1 MRLPSLLA
9 VAAFLV
15 SSPAFADILVDDFED
30 VSDWSGL
37 QAETSEVHSG
47 TRAGRW
53 DDHVTR
59 STARK
64 AFSPALDA
72 SAQHHLQ
79 VWLYSAKANGALIE
93 LILDSEN
100 AADTAGSDY
109 YRYQIQ
115 VDWTGWR
122 YLRIPLDSF
131 RISRN
136 PVGWHEINSVA
147 FHASGW
153 DHEPM
158 DDTVL
163 VLDDM
168 SFGTGVIEDIR
179 VQRGFQGSDYVYDF
193 TVLLEERT
201 GSNRSL
207 AFSLSPVAN
216 NPFDLTVLDPTVSL
230 PANGTGQARV
240 RITVPS
246 SQISDATVLDL
257 HRAALFVT
265 DQGSTCDGADLE
277 AAVPLPA
284 REHPRTLLTAEDF
297 TRIANTAQSE
307 AWATSARDSILNSA
321 NGWPSSFEQEYALPG
336 WQLPPEGGQW
346 GLWYVCPTHGVR
358 LRNEGPTTHVC
369 PVDDQVFS
377 GWPYDQVVY
386 SWMHGDLAD
395 AARDLGLSYRM
406 TGNAAHAQSA
416 LDILLAYADAYASYT
431 YHDINGTASSSGGRV
446 LSQTLDESVWLIP
459 IAWAYDLIADAPMV
473 TDDHRGRIERDLLLP
488 AVATIL
494 RNPAGM
500 SNWQSWHNAGIGAV
514 GFALEDPVLIASVLR
529 GADGFEYQM
538 QESVTADGFWYEGAW
553 GYHFYALNALMQL
566 SEMASRAGYDAYGNP
581 SLRGMFEAPL
591 YFAMPDWTLP
601 AFNDSGT
608 ASLVSNDRFFEI
620 AYKRYQDE
628 VFTAVL
634 GKRNRGRDALLFG
647 EASLPSSATLSLSSR
662 LFPDSGYAV
671 MRSGEG
677 DDATYLAL
685 DYGPHGGWHGH
696 YDKLGFVLFARGTIM
711 GVDPGTQSYAAP
723 THDTWDKV
731 TVAHSTVVVDETTQ
745 EEATGLLHRFEPLPA
760 VTLASADAGEAY
772 PTATLL
778 RTMLMTPEYVVDR
791 FRARSTDGA
800 AHDFDWVHHNTG
812 TPQTDLPLASYG
824 EFPSSA
830 GYQHLTKESATAT
843 SEDWDVTFRHAAEA
857 TEYGSTWAND
867 GAITASFTH
876 SQEQAHDGVW
886 SGKLAYDFSQ
896 ATGYVLYTTDRP
908 DPRTDVPSGLRMALY
923 GDGSGH
929 ELSVRVYDD
938 TQERFVS
945 EAGVIDW
952 TGWKV
957 LDVPNIAGWS
967 HYLGDDDGVFDAPV
981 RSVAV
986 QVSHAAGG
994 PGAGAIYVDDIEL
1007 VYGPEAVLVEDFE
1020 IPARSLEVRMLG
1032 QADTTVVA
1040 GEGLGPD
1047 LLVPVP
1053 FVMARRRAV
1062 ETVFESVFAPF
1073 GQDPRV
1079 TAFAA
1084 LTTDAPA
1091 ADEAGAYRIGGVGFD
1106 DRVLFVADGSGGT
1119 VRSFGDDACDGT
1131 VCLIRTDGQ
1140 ALLRLAIVGGKQLDE
1155 GGVAR
1160 VKAEVSLDGL
1170 QVDYEDA
1177 GASLDLFARISIETV
1192 VRVWGPDVATVR
1204 VNEVETDFTR
1214 DGEYVVLNLAP
1225 TPDPDGGTGGTGGTG
1240 GSGGSGGTGGGAKAS
1255 GGGDDDGGCGCRMAP
1270 VGGAGW
1276 WGAALL
1282 GLLGMA
1288 RARRSRER
1296 CA

>member
-1 MRLPSLLA
+1 MRRVPSFLALP
-9 VAAFLV
+9 VVLV
-15 SSPAFADILVDDFED
+15 SSPALADIVVDDFED

-37 QAETSEVHSG
+37 QPEASEVHSG
-47 TRAGRW
+47 NGAGRW
-53 DDHVTR
+53 DEHVER

-72 SAQHHLQ
+72 SAQAHFQ
-79 VWLYSAKANGALIE
+79 VWVFSAKANGALVE

-109 YRYQIQ
+109 YRHQIQ

-122 YLRIPLDSF
+122 YLRVPLETF

-136 PVGWHEINSVA
+136 PVGWHQINSVA

-207 AFSLSPVAN
+207 AISLSPVAN
-216 NPFDLTVLDPTVSL
+216 NPFGLTVLDPTVSL
-230 PANGTGQARV
+230 PANGNGQARL
-240 RITVPS
+240 RISVPS
-246 SQISDATVLDL
+246 SEISDATLLDL
-257 HRAALFVT
+257 HRASLSVT
-265 DQGSTCDGADLE
+265 EQGSTCDGADLD
-277 AAVPLPA
+277 AAVPLPP
-284 REHPRTLLTAEDF
+284 RQHPRSLLTAEDF
-297 TRIANTAQSE
+297 TRIDSVAQSE
-307 AWATSARDSILNSA
+307 AWATSARDSILHSA
-321 NGWPSSFEQEYALPG
+321 DGWPSSFEQEYALPG

-358 LRNEGPTTHVC
+358 LRNDGPTTHVC
-369 PVDDQVFS
+369 PVDEEVFS

-386 SWMHGDLAD
+386 AWMHNDLAD
-395 AARDLGLSYRM
+395 AARDLGLAYRM
-406 TGNAAHAQSA
+406 TGNASYAQSA
-416 LDILLAYADAYASYT
+416 LDILLAYADAYGSYV
-431 YHDINGTASSSGGRV
+431 YHDVDGKVSSSGGRV

-459 IAWAYDLIADAPMV
+459 IAWAFDLIADASVV
-473 TDDHRGRIERDLLLP
+473 TDDHRVRIERDLLRP

-514 GFALEDPVLIASVLR
+514 GFALEDPVLIASVIR
-529 GADGFEYQM
+529 GADGFEFQM

-566 SEMASRAGYDAYGNP
+566 SEMATRAGYDAYANP

-591 YFAMPDWTLP
+591 FFAMPDWTLP

-608 ASLVSNDRFFEI
+608 ASLISNDRFYEV
-620 AYKRYQDE
+620 AYARYQDD
-628 VFTAVL
+628 VFTTVL

-647 EASLPSSATLSLSSR
+647 QATIPPSATLTLGSR
-662 LFPDSGYAV
+662 LFPDAGYAV
-671 MRSGEG
+671 MRAGEG
-677 DDATYLAL
+677 DDTTYLAL

-696 YDKLGFVLFARGTIM
+696 YDKLGVVLFARGTIM

-731 TVAHSTVVVDETTQ
+731 TVAHNTVVVDETTQ
-745 EEATGLLHRFEPLPA
+745 DEATGELHRFEQLLS
-760 VTLASADAGEAY
+760 VTLASADAGGAY
-772 PTATLL
+772 PHAMLL
-778 RTMLMTPEYVVDR
+778 RSMLMTPEYVVDR

-800 AHDFDWVHHNTG
+800 PHDFDWVHHNTG
-812 TPQTDLPLASYG
+812 TPQTSLPLASYG
-824 EFPSSA
+824 EFPTSE
-830 GYQHLTKESATAT
+830 GYQHLSKESAATTAQ
-843 SEDWDVTFRHAAEA
+843 DWDVTFRHAAEA
-857 TEYGSTWAND
+857 KEYGSTWANED
-867 GAITASFTH
+867 AIEASFTY
-876 SQEQAHDGVW
+876 SQEEAHQGAW

-896 ATGYVLYTTDRP
+896 ATGYVLYATDRP
-908 DPRTDVPSGLRMALY
+908 EPRMDVPSGLRLALY

-929 ELSVRVYDD
+929 SLSLRLNDD
-938 TQERFVS
+938 TEERFVK
-945 EAGVIDW
+945 EVGAIDW
-952 TGWKV
+952 TGWKA
-957 LDVPNIAGWS
+957 LDVPDIDTWS

-981 RSVAV
+981 RSVSV
-986 QVSHAAGG
+986 QVSHEAGG
-994 PGAGAIYVDDIEL
+994 PEAGAIYVDDIEI
-1007 VYGPEAVLVEDFE
+1007 VYASDVVLVEDFE

-1032 QADTTVVA
+1032 EADTTVVA

-1079 TAFAA
+1079 TTFGA
-1084 LTTDAPA
+1084 LATDASA
-1091 ADEAGAYRIGGVGFD
+1091 ADEAGAYHIAGVGFD
-1106 DRVLFVADGSGGT
+1106 DRVLFVADGAAGT
-1119 VRSFGDDACDGT
+1119 LRSFGDDACDGT
-1131 VCLIRTDGQ
+1131 VCLIRRTEE
-1140 ALLRLAIVGGKQLDE
+1140 ALERLAIVEGKRLDE
-1155 GGVAR
+1155 GDVAR
-1160 VKAEVSLDGL
+1160 LEAEASLDGL

-1177 GASLDLFARISIETV
+1177 GAGLAVHARVSIDTV
-1192 VRVWGPDVATVR
+1192 VRIWGPDVVGVR
-1204 VNEVETDFTR
+1204 VNEVEADFSR

-1225 TPDPDGGTGGTGGTG
+1225 QPDPDGGTGGTGGAG
-1240 GSGGSGGTGGGAKAS
+1240 GAGSGGSGDTGGSAAAKAS
-1255 GGGDDDGGCGCRMAP
+1255 GGDDGGCGCRLASMN
-1270 VGGAGW
+1270 GAGW
-1276 WGAALL
+1276 WWLL
-1282 GLLGMA
+1282 GVIALA
-1288 RARRSRER
+1288 CARRARTSP
-1296 CA
+1296 